1 MRKNYLWYNFWRYI
15 VVKTGLLLFYKNIK
29 IIGKENLPKGKPIL
43 ITPNHQNAL
52 IDALLIE
59 SYVPGTLFA
68 LTRSDAF
75 STKFISWFLR
85 SLNMLPVYRVR
96 DGLSSVTKN
105 NAIFELCIKY
115 LKDKHSVLIFPEA
128 SHDLRR
134 RIRPLNKGFTRI
146 AFDAE
151 LKYNWELDLQI
162 LPMGINYTEHRRSR
176 NDVRIVYGKP
186 ISVKKYKGIYETDKR
201 KAANQLRSDVSDQ
214 MKKTVMH
221 IPNMDQYP
229 AMQVI
234 LTDLEN
240 DEKKYLDPT
249 KINEKV
255 KELSNQLTPEL
266 IELGKKVVQISNT
279 YDISIKTIHGR
290 KRPWVFWL
298 SLFPFYL
305 FSWINNIIPYQPIKK
320 ILQNK
325 IKDPTF
331 DATAKY
337 MLGLLIFPIW
347 WLMISLTLWVSSISA
362 KYILA
367 YAILSIFTSVYF
379 KNANSLFVESSTNN
393 KLNILRL
400 EHPEA
405 YQTFINGIESLNE
418 FRQKVLL

>member
-1 MRKNYLWYNFWRYI
+1 MRKYYLWYNFWRYI
-15 VVKTGLLLFYKNIK
+15 VVKTGLILFYKNIK
-29 IIGKENLPKGKPIL
+29 IIGKENLPKGKPVL

-52 IDALLIE
+52 IDALLVE
-59 SYVPGTLFA
+59 GYVPGTLFA

-75 STKFISWFLR
+75 STKFISRFLR

-115 LKDKHSVLIFPEA
+115 LNDKHSVLIFPEA

-151 LKYNWELDLQI
+151 LKYNWMLDLQI
-162 LPMGINYTEHRRSR
+162 LPVGINYTEHRRSR
-176 NDVRIVYGKP
+176 NDIRIVYGKP
-186 ISVKKYKGIYETDKR
+186 ISLKKYKELYETDKR
-201 KAANQLRSDVSDQ
+201 KAANQLRNDVSDE

-221 IPNMDQYP
+221 VSNMDQYP
-229 AMQVI
+229 AIQVL
-234 LTDLEN
+234 LTDLET

-249 KINEKV
+249 KINKKV
-255 KELSNQLTPEL
+255 KELSSQLTPEL
-266 IELGKKVVQISNT
+266 IELGKKVVMISNT
-279 YDISIKTIHGR
+279 HDISIKTIHGR
-290 KRPWVFWL
+290 KRPWLFWL

-305 FSWINNIIPYQPIKK
+305 FSWINNIIPYQPIRK

-337 MLGLLIFPIW
+337 MLGLVIFPIW
-347 WLMISLTLWVSSISA
+347 WLTISLILWLASISTT
-362 KYILA
+362 YITA
-367 YAILSIFTSVYF
+367 YAILSIFTSIYF
-379 KNANSLFVESSTNN
+379 KNANCLFVESSTNN
-393 KLNILRL
+393 RLKILKLK
-400 EHPEA
+400 HPEV

-418 FRQKVLL
+418 FRQKIL